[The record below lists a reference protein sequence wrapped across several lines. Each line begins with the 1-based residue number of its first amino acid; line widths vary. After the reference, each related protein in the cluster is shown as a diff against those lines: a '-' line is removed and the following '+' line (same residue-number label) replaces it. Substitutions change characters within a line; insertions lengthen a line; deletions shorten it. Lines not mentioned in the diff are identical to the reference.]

1 MSEGSGRGKASS
13 KGGYEIAARSGSP
26 HWPRGGTNVVAV
38 SAIGAAPKGP
48 ADMGTRVTLEEGVPM
63 NEGWHQGLT
72 TPKTDNT
79 KKIAMG
85 GRKN

>member
-1 MSEGSGRGKASS
+1 M
-13 KGGYEIAARSGSP
+13 
-26 HWPRGGTNVVAV
+26 VAV

-48 ADMGTRVTLEEGVPM
+48 AAMGTRVTLEEGVPM